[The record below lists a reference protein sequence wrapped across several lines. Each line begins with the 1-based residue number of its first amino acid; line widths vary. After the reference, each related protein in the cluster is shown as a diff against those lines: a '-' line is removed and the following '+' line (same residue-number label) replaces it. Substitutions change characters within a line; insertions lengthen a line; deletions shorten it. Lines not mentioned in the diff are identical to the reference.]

1 MKKNIIAFLTVI
13 ALIVCMIP
21 SVFAVEAAG
30 PALTVTANAA
40 SVAPGGSIT
49 VSVALTN
56 NTNNV
61 CGEIELTASEGLT
74 LVDIEANEDFFTFDV
89 SKSNKIVY
97 TNIDPYTTAT
107 VALFTATF
115 AVDPEAADGDYT
127 ITATAQGENGGSG
140 FYNADGDELT
150 VSAGSATVAVVTPAA
165 PTLTVNPSACFDD
178 TDYYSVEGQV
188 VTVTYDKP
196 CKVGY
201 WDGTKYVAIAAVAS
215 GNSYTFTAP
224 AGVTEVILVV
234 KGEIDGT
241 GLVNA
246 ADKLTLA
253 RSLLPTSHNAYAALT
268 AEQEFA
274 ANIDGVGTANAADK
288 LTMARSLLPTSHNA
302 YAALAW

>member
-21 SVFAVEAAG
+21 SVFAVEATG

-127 ITATAQGENGGSG
+127 ITATAKGENGGSG

-150 VSAGSATVAVVTPAA
+150 VSAGSATIPVVTPAA
-165 PTLTVNPSACFDD
+165 PTLNVVKHAGSANIE
-178 TDYYSVEGQV
+178 YSVEGQV
-188 VTVTYDKP
+188 VTVTHLLP

-201 WDGTKYVAIAAVAS
+201 WDGTKYVALTATAGSQA
-215 GNSYTFTAP
+215 NTYTFTAP
-224 AGVTEVILVV
+224 ADVTEVILVI
-234 KGEIDGT
+234 KGDADMNGRLSAVDCARTQGAVLGGT
-241 GLVNA
+241 MTDIARFA
-246 ADKLTLA
+246 ADADGNNRLSAVDCA
-253 RSLLPTSHNAYAALT
+253 RIQGAVL
-268 AEQEFA
+268 
-274 ANIDGVGTANAADK
+274 GT
-288 LTMARSLLPTSHNA
+288 
-302 YAALAW
+302 ALAW